1 MIKADELWVGDWLR
15 VMASGQRGRFEKQDP
30 GGKMVLRMKDDRLI
44 SFNSEELEISQDE
57 DIPESIEYKRS
68 SEDAYIPDSGGIT
81 EYLFTD
87 TIDLHYELLRNL
99 FSHDQGSILDF
110 QKDICERFLEHAVD
124 KGLPHIRI
132 IHGVGQGI
140 LKQEVEYLLSLY
152 PEVTLVSSNP
162 NLASIDVWLKQ

>member
-68 SEDAYIPDSGGIT
+68 SEDARRRIRRA
-81 EYLFTD
+81 
-87 TIDLHYELLRNL
+87 LRCQRQRKE
-99 FSHDQGSILDF
+99 HDATPAF
-110 QKDICERFLEHAVD
+110 R
-124 KGLPHIRI
+124 
-132 IHGVGQGI
+132 
-140 LKQEVEYLLSLY
+140 
-152 PEVTLVSSNP
+152 
-162 NLASIDVWLKQ
+162 